1 MAAMARPPQKQ
12 DNGAGHVHPPGC
24 KESPMN
30 PVIERRKVDRRA
42 GGRRSDDRRR
52 APNGM
57 RSFTLR
63 REEDVSGVSGTGIVL
78 EGTLFST
85 GVVVVHWLTPPP
97 RGSIAI
103 FDTLDQLLS
112 IHVRPHPENKAVL
125 AFEDGLEVRGD
136 ALHLA
141 GGYFEPTAG

>member
-1 MAAMARPPQKQ
+1 
-12 DNGAGHVHPPGC
+12 
-24 KESPMN
+24 MN
-30 PVIERRKVDRRA
+30 PVVERRQADRRV
-42 GGRRSDDRRR
+42 GGRRSSDPVR

-57 RSFTLR
+57 RSFTLGR
-63 REEDVSGVSGTGIVL
+63 QADVSGVSGTGIVL

-112 IHVRPHPENKAVL
+112 IHVRPHPENRAVL
-125 AFEDGLEVRGD
+125 TFEDGVELTGD
-136 ALHLA
+136 ALHVADGQLDLSSA
-141 GGYFEPTAG
+141 